1 MNSNKFKI
9 IIFWLLL
16 SVVQAM
22 PSSRFIVKN
31 ALMNPIEEI
40 PISFRRITTYRET
53 RIGVIIDNFNENEMF
68 FRRTGRKNYLS
79 ESKEHRRT
87 RNTDRRKLKKR
98 HYHIPNY
105 ITVSS

>member
-1 MNSNKFKI
+1 M
-9 IIFWLLL
+9 
-16 SVVQAM
+16 QAM

-53 RIGVIIDNFNENEMF
+53 KIGLIIENFNENLQ
-68 FRRTGRKNYLS
+68 RTGTKNNLS
-79 ESKEHRRT
+79 ERKRS
-87 RNTDRRKLKKR
+87 RNIRKLKKR

-105 ITVSS
+105 ITVRS

>member
-1 MNSNKFKI
+1 MGKVQKMNSNKFKI

-16 SVVQAM
+16 SVMQAM

-53 RIGVIIDNFNENEMF
+53 KIGLIIENFNENLQ
-68 FRRTGRKNYLS
+68 RKNNLS
-79 ESKEHRRT
+79 ERRRT
-87 RNTDRRKLKKR
+87 RNIRKLKKR

-105 ITVSS
+105 ITV

>member
-1 MNSNKFKI
+1 
-9 IIFWLLL
+9 
-16 SVVQAM
+16 M

-31 ALMNPIEEI
+31 ALRNPAEEI

-53 RIGVIIDNFNENEMF
+53 KIGLIIENFNKNEILY
-68 FRRTGRKNYLS
+68 RKTGRKNYLS
-79 ESKEHRRT
+79 GRKDHKVIRKT
-87 RNTDRRKLKKR
+87 NPRKLKKR